1 MNTFFVRRAFSSR
14 SAIRAPP
21 SPSSSTLP
29 LVSAASA
36 ASTFSATRPGRVAML
51 PKSSE
56 STSVQSTG
64 SANVSTAATSN
75 ADIFP
80 EVGSISVPGEQPNVL
95 RLGESQ

>member
-21 SPSSSTLP
+21 PSSSTLH
-29 LVSAASA
+29 LASA

>member
-21 SPSSSTLP
+21 APSSSTLP
-29 LVSAASA
+29 LASA

-64 SANVSTAATSN
+64 SANVSIAATSN